1 MATTIKHL
9 KVGGTTYDIG
19 ATSMGEANLTWGG
32 KNYSGSYGPIDAAM
46 ISNLGANRFAFAN
59 ASGITIEYSRDGG
72 STWTD
77 YGATD
82 SQKLALTT
90 VTSSFTVGKR
100 TSAGSN
106 TISDQLRITFDTKA
120 CNVYSVLNK
129 FCIYLSTNGSTGCT
143 CTIDAAKNSDTTK
156 FTTFSTA
163 SLSGWSGYN
172 IINTTGITT
181 YGNDSSQYQ
190 KLRFTFKIT
199 GVNSSYSGLTI
210 NSIFAFGGVGW
221 STPSSLAKTG
231 HMYSYD
237 ENKNVTFPANVTA
250 TKFSGSGA
258 SLTSLNASNVSSGT
272 LSADRLATSGVTAGS
287 YGPTANVT
295 GTNNTTITVPQ
306 ITVDNKGR
314 VTSVVNRTYTSKD
327 TSYSLPTATSS
338 ELGGVKIGN
347 NISVSSGTISLTKDN
362 VTAALGYTPPTTNST
377 YVIATAS
384 TAGLV
389 KPVSVITKPTINSV
403 TTTSGKY
410 YSVQM
415 SSDGAMFVNVPW
427 SSSHYTAYNYVGA
440 ADAASNAATTNGNTY
455 LKLYE
460 SGAKRSQF
468 KISGSGGTTVTSDAS
483 GNITISSSTSSNSYH
498 TSGSWSGLTY
508 TATANGGAGALAF
521 TIPTGTTSTTVA
533 TGDHT
538 HSQYLT
544 SQDITGKANLS
555 GATFTGAV
563 TINAG
568 VNLKFNKIQAPTSS
582 GGSTYGNGSSGQ
594 VLKSNGTTVYWAADN
609 NSDSDSK
616 TSSSNTTSKIYLVG
630 PTSQSSSG
638 QTTYSNSS
646 CYASGGYLYSNGVK
660 VDMSSVG
667 VEWGTF

>member
-1 MATTIKHL
+1 MATKIKHL
-9 KVGGTTYDIG
+9 KVGGTTYDIA
-19 ATSMGEANLTWGG
+19 ATTADSMGEANLTWGG
-32 KNYSGSYGPIDAAM
+32 KNYSGSFGPLDAAL
-46 ISNLGANRFAFAN
+46 IPSLGANRFAFAN
-59 ASGITIEYSRDGG
+59 PAGITIEYSTDGG
-72 STWTD
+72 STWVD
-77 YGATD
+77 YGATEQ
-82 SQKLALTT
+82 QKLALTST
-90 VTSSFTVGKR
+90 GNCNFTVGKR
-100 TSAGSN
+100 STAGTN
-106 TISDQLRITFDTKA
+106 TVNDQLRITFDTNS
-120 CNVYSVLNK
+120 CGVYSELTK
-129 FCIYLSTNGSTGCT
+129 FCIYLSTEGSGGCT
-143 CTIDAAKNSDTTK
+143 CTIDKATHSSPSS
-156 FTTFSTA
+156 FSTA
-163 SLSGWSGYN
+163 ATSSVSGWSGYN
-172 IINTTGITT
+172 IINTGSIVT
-181 YGNDSSQYQ
+181 YGNSDYQYQ
-190 KLRFTFKIT
+190 KLRFTFKIST
-199 GVNSSYSGLTI
+199 ASTSYKGLTVF
-210 NSIFAFGGVGW
+210 SIFAFGGVGW
-221 STPSSLAKTG
+221 ASPSTLAKRGDIYT
-231 HMYSYD
+231 YD
-237 ENKNVTFPANVTA
+237 EYKRVTFPSQVTA
-250 TKFSGSGA
+250 TSFSGSGEG
-258 SLTSLNASNVSSGT
+258 LTSLNASNVSSGT

-287 YGPTANVT
+287 YGPTADVT

-327 TSYSLPTATSS
+327 TSYSLPTATASV
-338 ELGGVKIGN
+338 LGGVTVGS
-347 NISVSSGTISLTKDN
+347 NISVTNGMISLTKAN
-362 VTAALGYTPPTTNST
+362 VTSALGYTPPTTNST

-427 SSSHYTAYNYVGA
+427 SDSNTNY
-440 ADAASNAATTNGNTY
+440 
-455 LKLYE
+455 
-460 SGAKRSQF
+460 
-468 KISGSGGTTVTSDAS
+468 
-483 GNITISSSTSSNSYH
+483 YH

-521 TIPTGTTSTTVA
+521 TLPTGTTSTTVA
-533 TGDHT
+533 VGNHT
-538 HSQYLT
+538 HSGYAAT
-544 SQDITGKANLS
+544 S

-660 VDMSSVG
+660 VDMSNVG
-667 VEWGTF
+667 IEWGTF